1 MTDGGI
7 KNLIAAASRHAGDT
21 AQACVED
28 GLGDSPI
35 EKLFFGALQA
45 HVFLGASEYS
55 RLFVADDEDV
65 ERRALANERN
75 IGESPTLIIRSQA
88 QLDGWRVDF
97 LIHAYDFAR
106 KGGPMGWRKLIVE
119 CDGHD
124 FHERTKQQAAKDR
137 SRDRNVQLNDYS
149 VLRFTG
155 SELYKDAWGCAEQV
169 TFWAVKGFP

>member
-1 MTDGGI
+1 MADGGFN
-7 KNLIAAASRHAGDT
+7 NLLERA
-21 AQACVED
+21 VENTREVLD
-28 GLGDSPI
+28 EIFQEARGDSPI
-35 EKLFFGALQA
+35 EKLFFTALQYQ
-45 HVFLGASEYS
+45 VWRNVSEYS
-55 RLFVADDEDV
+55 RFVVADAEEAETLAKSYQHNIDE
-65 ERRALANERN
+65 
-75 IGESPTLIIRSQA
+75 PTIIIRPQA

-106 KGGPMGWRKLIVE
+106 KGGPKGWRKLIVE

-137 SRDRNVQLNDYS
+137 SRDREVQLRDYS

-155 SELYKDAWGCAEQV
+155 SEIYKNAWECADQV